1 MGKIMNSPKLPKDP
15 DTLSTLLGYSFN
27 NQELILQ
34 AFRHPS
40 YVYENDELGISDNQ
54 RLEFLGD
61 AVISLA
67 ISHLLM
73 ESFPEIKEG
82 DLSKYRASLVS
93 ESGLYH
99 IARELHLGDYLL
111 LGKGE
116 EQTNGR
122 KKPSIISD
130 AFEALIGA
138 IYLDSGFAEA
148 LRIIAKLFSPLLN
161 KITLG
166 ESINDFKTELQE
178 YSQDTFQS
186 PPEYRVEKET
196 GPDHNKTFYVSVCLR
211 KELMGQGKGKSKK
224 EAEQNAAKEALACLK
239 K

>member
-1 MGKIMNSPKLPKDP
+1 MNNPKLPKNT
-15 DTLSTLLGYSFN
+15 DTLATTLGYSFN

-40 YVYENDELGISDNQ
+40 YVYEKDELGISDNQ

-73 ESFPEIKEG
+73 ESFPEIREG

-99 IARELHLGDYLL
+99 IAHELQLGDYLL

-138 IYLDSGFAEA
+138 IYLDGGFEEA
-148 LRIIAKLFSPLLN
+148 LRIIAKLFSLLLN
-161 KITLG
+161 KINLG
-166 ESINDFKTELQE
+166 KSINDFKTELQE

-196 GPDHNKTFYVSVCLR
+196 GPDHDKTFYVSVYL
-211 KELMGQGKGKSKK
+211 KKKLMGRGKGKSKK
-224 EAEQNAAKEALACLK
+224 EAEQKAAKETLACLK

>member
-1 MGKIMNSPKLPKDP
+1 MNKTELPKNP
-15 DTLSTLLGYSFN
+15 DILATILDYPFN
-27 NQELILQ
+27 NQELIFQ

-40 YVYENDELGISDNQ
+40 YVYEKDDPGISDNQ

-61 AVISLA
+61 AVISLS

-93 ESGLYH
+93 ESGLNH
-99 IARELHLGDYLL
+99 IANELELGEYLL

-122 KKPSIISD
+122 KKPSILTD

-138 IYLDSGFAEA
+138 IYLDGGFEEA
-148 LRIIAKLFSPLLN
+148 LRVIAKLFSPLLDR
-161 KITLG
+161 IDLG
-166 ESINDFKTELQE
+166 KSINDFKTELQE
-178 YSQDTFQS
+178 YSQNTFQS
-186 PPEYRVEKET
+186 PPEYKIEKET
-196 GPDHNKTFYVSVCLR
+196 GPDHNKTFHVSVYLE
-211 KELMGQGKGKSKK
+211 KNLMGKGKGKSKK
-224 EAEQNAAKEALACLK
+224 EAEQKAAREALACLK

>member
-1 MGKIMNSPKLPKDP
+1 MNSPKLPKNA
-15 DTLSTLLGYSFN
+15 DTLATILDYSFN

-40 YVYENDELGISDNQ
+40 YVYEKDELGISDNQ

-82 DLSKYRASLVS
+82 DLSKYRSSLVS

-99 IARELHLGDYLL
+99 IARELHLGKYLL
-111 LGKGE
+111 LGRGE
-116 EQTNGR
+116 EQTHGR

-138 IYLDSGFAEA
+138 IYLDGGFAEA

-161 KITLG
+161 KINLG
-166 ESINDFKTELQE
+166 KSIDDFKTELQE

-186 PPEYRVEKET
+186 TPEYRVEKET
-196 GPDHNKTFYVSVCLR
+196 GPDHDKTFYVSVYLR
-211 KELMGQGKGKSKK
+211 KKLMGQGKGKSKK
-224 EAEQNAAKEALACLK
+224 EAEQNAAKEALACLEK

>member
-1 MGKIMNSPKLPKDP
+1 MNNPKLPKNT
-15 DTLSTLLGYSFN
+15 DTLATTLGYSFN

-40 YVYENDELGISDNQ
+40 YVYEKDELGISDNQ

-73 ESFPEIKEG
+73 ESFPEIREG

-99 IARELHLGDYLL
+99 IAHELQLGDYLL

-138 IYLDSGFAEA
+138 IYLDGGFEEA
-148 LRIIAKLFSPLLN
+148 LRIIAKLFSLLLN
-161 KITLG
+161 KINLG
-166 ESINDFKTELQE
+166 KSINDFKTELQE

-196 GPDHNKTFYVSVCLR
+196 GPDHDKTFYVSVYL
-211 KELMGQGKGKSKK
+211 KKKLMGRGKGKSKK
-224 EAEQNAAKEALACLK
+224 EAEQKAAKEALACLK